1 MEAKFLAELN
11 QPLLVCTSPCQ
22 EAGEC
27 SAGVSHYWLVNN
39 VGIASLLEPLL
50 ALRLCFISGP
60 IIIEEFYIRY
70 MKYYRKFSE

>member
-1 MEAKFLAELN
+1 MEAKFLAGLN

-39 VGIASLLEPLL
+39 VGIASLLESFL
-50 ALRLCFISGP
+50 ALRLCFISGRT
-60 IIIEEFYIRY
+60 IMEEFYTRH